1 MSSDYLSDS
10 VDSYVSGVEDAIEVS
25 ENLSKG
31 NTEKRVIEPFL
42 HLLEW
47 PLAVPETNYSVE
59 LDYRTGEDSVEYA
72 FVSEGE
78 PLVFVKTVGFEE
90 TLPSEVTVENI
101 LEEEFNWGVLTNGNQ
116 YEFYRYIDG
125 NLETV
130 RSFELDD
137 MVEHEQFLTYMS
149 SSSLET
155 GRTEAEST
163 EYDEAVA
170 DRRTVISE
178 TSGLSDRLAE
188 NISTVEDGDV
198 RSEVNKLEDSLDR
211 LLGFE
216 GYFTVEDS
224 GVEDDNGTVEE
235 DGTDENSGSVE
246 DNTEDGTE
254 HETEDDDDDLRS
266 FDSSVST
273 DSEGDQTGKAEAS
286 PSESSDGSSEDSSD
300 NTNEEDTSSGGGLFS
315 FLSLAI
321 LTDSVFR

>member
-1 MSSDYLSDS
+1 
-10 VDSYVSGVEDAIEVS
+10 
-25 ENLSKG
+25 
-31 NTEKRVIEPFL
+31 
-42 HLLEW
+42 
-47 PLAVPETNYSVE
+47 
-59 LDYRTGEDSVEYA
+59 
-72 FVSEGE
+72 
-78 PLVFVKTVGFEE
+78 
-90 TLPSEVTVENI
+90 
-101 LEEEFNWGVLTNGNQ
+101 
-116 YEFYRYIDG
+116 
-125 NLETV
+125 
-130 RSFELDD
+130 

-246 DNTEDGTE
+246 DDTED
-254 HETEDDDDDLRS
+254 ETEDDDDDLRS

-300 NTNEEDTSSGGGLFS
+300 NTDEEDTSSGGGLFS